1 MTEQIHIDY
10 IRKAFQEMTTME
22 DFLELLNYAKP
33 LVYGEDHYAF
43 EMKQITYYVKNR
55 STLNTPE
62 TQNESSGT
70 KLILRKNV
78 PPLVI
83 INQPSKVYGRTQ
95 NAVQDTRY
103 TSFQI
108 QKKSGKMRTIHAP
121 VPGLKAIQATLG
133 FVLQCIFEPHTAAMG
148 FVRGKSIVDNARIH
162 TGQNYVYNIDLKDF
176 FPSIDQARV
185 WKCLQ
190 LKPFNLTDK
199 EVDETKAIARIKS
212 SDLKFV
218 TDEGVTVH
226 YKIKDGQYKL
236 IPDNFGYLRYLSN
249 FIKQFPIPDFT
260 EVTDEVEL
268 DKLKSNYREQV
279 KSAMIQDAQ
288 KYILT
293 EDHKKYLQRFLPLRR
308 NIANT
313 VAALCCTEM
322 MVERKAKNGE
332 WESVRR
338 NVLPQ
343 GAPTSP
349 VITNM
354 ICQRLDYLLTAVAN
368 RFGLRYS
375 RYADDIT
382 FSSMHNVYQP
392 EGDFLKELQ
401 RIILEQGFHIN
412 ESKTRLQKDGY
423 RKEVTGLL
431 VNEKANVQNR
441 YIKQLRM
448 WLYYWENYGYDRAY
462 SFFLQQYMADK
473 ANIVKGKPSMV
484 NVIGGKLDY
493 LRMVKGEENELYL
506 KLRGRLNALTA
517 TNIKPKPILEEA
529 FKAEAN
535 TNQVRITL
543 EVYQSP
549 EMNEKLN
556 NSINIPKDTVLP
568 STIIVPNSIE
578 QKEDAKSKLNN
589 LYPIVHTPIKTVEL
603 LKYFTANDKDLK
615 YSTHSWEKG
624 KYRSY
629 EEYIEKIKIEWKTI
643 KD

>member
-190 LKPFNLTDK
+190 LKPFNLTDEAFDK
-199 EVDETKAIARIKS
+199 TKAVANIKG

-218 TDEGVTVH
+218 TDKGVTVH

-236 IPDNFGYLRYLSN
+236 VPNNLGYLRYLSS
-249 FIKQFPIPDFT
+249 FIKQFPTPDFAK
-260 EVTDEVEL
+260 VTDEAELILLENSHREKVE
-268 DKLKSNYREQV
+268 
-279 KSAMIQDAQ
+279 SAMLQDAL

-293 EDHKKYLQRFLPLRR
+293 EDHKKYLLRSLPLRR
-308 NIANT
+308 NIANII
-313 VAALCCTEM
+313 AALCCTEM
-322 MVERKAKNGE
+322 MVERKAKNRE
-332 WESVRR
+332 WKSERR

-349 VITNM
+349 VITNI

-401 RIILEQGFHIN
+401 RIILEQGFHLK

-431 VNEKANVQNR
+431 VNEKANVQKR

-448 WLYYWENYGYDRAY
+448 WLYYWEQYGYEKAY
-462 SFFLQQYMADK
+462 SFFLQQYMAGK
-473 ANIVKGKPSMV
+473 SNIVKTKPGMV

-493 LRMVKGEENELYL
+493 LKMVKGEENEMYL
-506 KLRGRLNALTA
+506 KLKGRFDLLCGKFDHIDQLLNVWETA
-517 TNIKPKPILEEA
+517 GIENAINFYDINKNINEPK
-529 FKAEAN
+529 
-535 TNQVRITL
+535 
-543 EVYQSP
+543 
-549 EMNEKLN
+549 
-556 NSINIPKDTVLP
+556 
-568 STIIVPNSIE
+568 
-578 QKEDAKSKLNN
+578 
-589 LYPIVHTPIKTVEL
+589 
-603 LKYFTANDKDLK
+603 
-615 YSTHSWEKG
+615 
-624 KYRSY
+624 
-629 EEYIEKIKIEWKTI
+629 
-643 KD
+643 

>member
-43 EMKQITYYVKNR
+43 EMKQITYYLKNR

-62 TQNESSGT
+62 PQNESSET

-78 PPLVI
+78 PPIVF
-83 INQPSKVYGRTQ
+83 INEPSGVYGRKR
-95 NAVQDTRY
+95 NAVPDTRY

-108 QKKSGKMRTIHAP
+108 KKKSGSIRNIHAP
-121 VPGLKAIQATLG
+121 VPGLKAIQTTLG

-162 TGQNYVYNIDLKDF
+162 TGRHYVYNIDLKDF

-190 LKPFNLTDK
+190 LKPFNLTDGAF
-199 EVDETKAIARIKS
+199 DETKAVAKIKS

-218 TDEGVTVH
+218 TVEGETVH
-226 YKIKDGQYKL
+226 YKIKDGEFKL
-236 IPDNFGYLRYLSN
+236 IPDNFGFLRYLSR
-249 FIKQFPIPDFT
+249 FIKQFPAPDPT
-260 EVTDEVEL
+260 KVLDEAEL
-268 DKLKSNYREQV
+268 NVLEKSHRDKV
-279 KSAMIQDAQ
+279 KSAMMQDAQ

-293 EDHKKYLQRFLPLRR
+293 EDHKKYLNRYLPLRR
-308 NIANT
+308 NILNT
-313 VAALCCTEM
+313 IATLCCTEM
-322 MVERKAKNGE
+322 MVERKAENGE
-332 WESVRR
+332 WENVRR

-349 VITNM
+349 VITNI

-368 RFGLRYS
+368 RFGLKYS

-401 RIILEQGFHIN
+401 RIILEQGFHLK

-431 VNEKANVQNR
+431 VNEKANVQKR

-448 WLYYWENYGYDRAY
+448 WLYYWEQYGYEKAY

-473 ANIVKGKPSMV
+473 VNIVKGKPSMV
-484 NVIGGKLDY
+484 NVIGGKLEY
-493 LRMVKGEENELYL
+493 LKMVKGEENEMYL
-506 KLRGRLNALTA
+506 KLRKRLDQL
-517 TNIKPKPILEEA
+517 IQRKDYIMDILELWKEEGID
-529 FKAEAN
+529 KA
-535 TNQVRITL
+535 I
-543 EVYQSP
+543 EVFYQ
-549 EMNEKLN
+549 LT
-556 NSINIPKDTVLP
+556 PK
-568 STIIVPNSIE
+568 
-578 QKEDAKSKLNN
+578 K
-589 LYPIVHTPIKTVEL
+589 
-603 LKYFTANDKDLK
+603 
-615 YSTHSWEKG
+615 
-624 KYRSY
+624 
-629 EEYIEKIKIEWKTI
+629 
-643 KD
+643 